1 MCIYRDSSAD
11 LLGMSNNL
19 YHQAWPIRWTCQ
31 IFQRIFFS
39 FCEVKPWT
47 VQAMFWNTQTVAE
60 LRYNAHTFHVEEI
73 PYYTV
78 LPQIFKLFILVVTPR
93 TMGNCSNFP
102 RSEKIRWDSR
112 KNSLF
117 ITASRRSQHVIKQ
130 PSHVRLHV
138 FWMYLVCC
146 DLSKHVVC
154 RRCVNRLRFWF
165 DIKIRNWKKWRQNM
179 FGFESDSHS
188 ARSFVLLLFL
198 N

>member
-1 MCIYRDSSAD
+1 MCIFRDSSAD
-11 LLGMSNNL
+11 FFGNVKQPVPSSVTDSVNVSNISA
-19 YHQAWPIRWTCQ
+19 Y
-31 IFQRIFFS
+31 
-39 FCEVKPWT
+39 
-47 VQAMFWNTQTVAE
+47 
-60 LRYNAHTFHVEEI
+60 I
-73 PYYTV
+73 PYHTV
-78 LPQIFKLFILVVTPR
+78 LPQIFKLLIIVVTPR
-93 TMGNCSNFP
+93 IMGNCSNFP

-117 ITASRRSQHVIKQ
+117 MTASRHSQHVIKQ

-165 DIKIRNWKKWRQNM
+165 DIKIRNWEKWRQNI

-188 ARSFVLLLFL
+188 AHSFVLLLFL
-198 N
+198 NSVQTK